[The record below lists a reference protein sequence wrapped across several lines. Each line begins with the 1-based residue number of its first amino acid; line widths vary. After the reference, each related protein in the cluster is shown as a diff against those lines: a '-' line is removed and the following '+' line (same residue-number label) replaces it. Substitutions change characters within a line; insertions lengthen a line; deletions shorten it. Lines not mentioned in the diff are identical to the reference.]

1 MNILPN
7 LFKFFI
13 YTILYSLVSTN
24 SMAISSDWSVSETS
38 KLRLISPY
46 SQNDGKNLLIGLEY
60 EMEPGWKTYW
70 KSPGDGGF
78 AQSVFWQNSTNIK
91 NVNIL
96 WPTPIE
102 FEILGLTSLGYQNNI
117 IFPLEIELEDEL
129 QNTFL
134 NLHVNFLICK
144 DVCVP
149 GDATVFLEIPFGEK
163 KITDNYFDLER
174 ALSLLPEEDLN
185 SSYINEISFK
195 TFSDNQNSIIQLQF
209 ESDKVFYNPKI
220 FLHSPFGLPVVKNS
234 INYFSNNKKITTDFH
249 FDRKLI
255 SENKFPLEVIIKDK
269 NHNFLQVLNVQM
281 ENQPLN
287 LEINRTYIYYILISL
302 IAGLILNVMPCVF
315 PVLSIKLMSVFSS
328 DKYNTR
334 VSFITTAFGIITS
347 FVLLGLIF
355 LFLQY
360 FNMSIAWGMQFQNP
374 YFLIFITLVI
384 FLFMMNM
391 FGQFEIILPAKLNNI
406 SILGNSNNKYL
417 KDFFNGFFA
426 TLMATPCSAPFVGT
440 AITAAFTQSYAIGM
454 SIFLF
459 MGVGMSLPYLLIA
472 SFPKLMNFLPKPG
485 KWMVYVKYILGFLL
499 LATVLWLVNILANF
513 FNSYYLILLIIF
525 FVVLSYRQK
534 IPFQRNIVTIL
545 VLFTMFS
552 SSSLKLF
559 QQNVIIDNEEDWLNF
574 FDVEVDQ
581 LIENDQLVFLDI
593 TADWCATCQFNKL
606 NVLNSA
612 SVIQLFKDNKVSLV
626 RADWTRPNS
635 KINIFLEK
643 YDRFGIPFN
652 AFYSN
657 NFPEGLLL
665 SELLSEKEIVKVINK
680 INNE

>member
-1 MNILPN
+1 MNILTN
-7 LFKFFI
+7 FYKLFI
-13 YTILYSLVSTN
+13 YTFLYSLISTY
-24 SMAISSDWSVSETS
+24 SFAMSSDWSVSETS

-46 SQNDGKNLLIGLEY
+46 SQTDSKNLLIGLEY

-78 AQSVFWQNSTNIK
+78 AQSISWDNSTNVK
-91 NVNIL
+91 NINIL

-102 FEILGLTSLGYQNNI
+102 FEILGLTSLGYQNNV

-144 DVCVP
+144 DVCIP
-149 GDATVFLEIPFGEK
+149 GDATLFLEIPSGEK
-163 KITDNYFDLER
+163 KLTDNYFNLEK
-174 ALSLLPEEDLN
+174 ALSLLPEEDFN
-185 SSYINEISFK
+185 SSYIKEINLK
-195 TFSDNQNSIIQLQF
+195 TFSDDQNSILQLHF
-209 ESDKVFYNPKI
+209 KSDKPFYNPKI

-234 INYFSNNKKITTDFH
+234 ISYSNDNKRITTDFN
-249 FDRKLI
+249 FDKNLI
-255 SENKFPLEVIIKDK
+255 SENKFSLEIIIKDK
-269 NHNFLQVLNVQM
+269 NHNFKQVLDVQM
-281 ENQPLN
+281 QNQSLN
-287 LEINRTYIYYILISL
+287 LETNRTYFYYILISL

-328 DKYNTR
+328 EKHNTS
-334 VSFITTAFGIITS
+334 VSFITTALGIITS

-374 YFLIFITLVI
+374 YFLIFINLVI

-391 FGQFEIILPAKLNNI
+391 FGQFEIILPSQLNNF
-406 SILGNSNNKYL
+406 SILDNSNNKYL

-440 AITAAFTQSYAIGM
+440 AITAAFTKSYTIGIG
-454 SIFLF
+454 IFLF
-459 MGVGMSLPYLLIA
+459 MGIGMSLPYLLIA
-472 SFPKLMNFLPKPG
+472 SFPKLINFLPKPG
-485 KWMVYVKYILGFLL
+485 KWMMYVKYILGFLL
-499 LATVLWLVNILANF
+499 FATVLWLLNILSNF
-513 FNSYYLILLIIF
+513 FNTYFLILLIIF
-525 FVVLSYRQK
+525 FLVLSYRQK
-534 IPFQRNIVTIL
+534 ISFQRNTVTIL
-545 VLFTMFS
+545 VLFSIFS
-552 SSSLKLF
+552 LSSFKVF
-559 QQNVIIDNEEDWLNF
+559 QENIIIDNEKDWLNF

-581 LIENDQLVFLDI
+581 LINNKQLVFLDI

-606 NVLNSA
+606 NVLNSE
-612 SVIQLFKDNKVSLV
+612 SVIKLLKDNKVTLV
-626 RADWTRPNS
+626 RADWTRPNTN
-635 KINIFLEK
+635 INIFLEK

-652 AFYSN
+652 AFFSN

-665 SELLSEKEIVKVINK
+665 SELLSEKEMVNAINK

>member
-78 AQSVFWQNSTNIK
+78 AQSISWQNSTNIK

-96 WPTPIE
+96 WPTPVE
-102 FEILGLTSLGYQNNI
+102 FEILGLTSLGYQNDI

-163 KITDNYFDLER
+163 KLTNNYFDLEK

-234 INYFSNNKKITTDFH
+234 INYSSNNKKITTDFH
-249 FDRKLI
+249 FDKKLI

-269 NHNFLQVLNVQM
+269 NHNFLQVLDVQM
-281 ENQPLN
+281 EDQPLN
-287 LEINRTYIYYILISL
+287 LEINRTYIYYVLISL

-334 VSFITTAFGIITS
+334 VSFITTALGIITS

-391 FGQFEIILPAKLNNI
+391 FGQFEIILPSKLNNL
-406 SILGNSNNKYL
+406 SILGNSSNKYL

-459 MGVGMSLPYLLIA
+459 MGIGMSLPYLLIA

-499 LATVLWLVNILANF
+499 LATVLWLVNILSNF
-513 FNSYYLILLIIF
+513 FNSYFLILLIIF
-525 FVVLSYRQK
+525 FLVLSYRQK
-534 IPFQRNIVTIL
+534 IPFQRNVVTIL

-559 QQNVIIDNEEDWLNF
+559 QQNIIIDNEEDWLNF

-612 SVIQLFKDNKVSLV
+612 SVIQLFKDNNVSLV

-665 SELLSEKEIVKVINK
+665 SELLSEKEIVNVINK